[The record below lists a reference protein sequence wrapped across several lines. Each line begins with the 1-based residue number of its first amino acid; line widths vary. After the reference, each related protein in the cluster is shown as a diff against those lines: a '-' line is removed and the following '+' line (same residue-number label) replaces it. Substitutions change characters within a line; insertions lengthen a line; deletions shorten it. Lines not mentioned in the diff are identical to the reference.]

1 MLTFYFG
8 SYKIIKTLNIVKFNH
23 SQKIF
28 LIHKGEVI
36 KTKKENGVRK
46 LLTKS
51 LVGIPVGVTLLII
64 VYISVYLIAG
74 EAVFTDEI
82 SQLHNIDIL
91 VSQVASVGLAGYVL
105 FIFFY
110 IISDLQDKEF
120 ADKFMT
126 KHPQE
131 SALII
136 VLSFMLL
143 FATSF
148 ATLMN
153 EEIFSQNIIT
163 LNIVTLVLILSLGGL
178 IFCIKKSREQRLIK
192 ENNQKI
198 QEKNK
203 K

>member
-28 LIHKGEVI
+28 LIHKREVI